1 MKNTA
6 EFITAQE
13 IKTMLKIKYLIE
25 NLLAFLLIL
34 FRIFP
39 LKKRVIFSSFSGRQ
53 YSDSPKAI
61 SDYILENY
69 PEIEVVWA
77 FINPKDFLVDSKII
91 KVKYKSLRYLY
102 YALTSRVYV
111 DNVEIWSLLRFRKG
125 QTAIETWHGGGAYK
139 RVGIDRLD
147 VGDAHKKHSVDK
159 MNRMDIFLSSGRMFT
174 EKVIR
179 SAFGFKGEVLE
190 VGLPRN
196 DRLKNSTK
204 EDKNRI
210 KEVLGIE
217 ADKKVLIYAPTFRN
231 SLSLDPYSLDIEAL
245 NTALKEKFGGE
256 WIVLLRLHY
265 YMDNKL
271 FKSNAQNT
279 IDVTSYPDM
288 QELLMVSDLL
298 ITDYSSSMWDFSLN
312 FKPCFLYATDIKE
325 YSGERDFYTAP
336 KTWPFPLAESNES
349 LLQNIKDFDIT
360 EYAKRVAEH
369 HLAFGSSESGSA
381 TKIISDRIKEIL
393 N

>member
-1 MKNTA
+1 M
-6 EFITAQE
+6 I
-13 IKTMLKIKYLIE
+13 KIKYLIE
-25 NLLAFLLIL
+25 NILALLLNF
-34 FRIFP
+34 FKIFP

-69 PEIEVVWA
+69 PDIEVVWA
-77 FINPKDFLVDSKII
+77 FINPKDFLVDSRII

-102 YALTSRVYV
+102 YALTSSVYV

-147 VGDAHKKHSVDK
+147 VGNAHKKHSTKK
-159 MNRMDIFLSSGRMFT
+159 MNRMDIFLSSGKMFT

-190 VGLPRN
+190 IGLPRN
-196 DRLKNSTK
+196 DRLKNAK
-204 EDKNRI
+204 ETDLIKI
-210 KEVLGIE
+210 KEKLGIDL
-217 ADKKVLIYAPTFRN
+217 DKKVAIYAPTFRN
-231 SLSLDPYSLDIEAL
+231 SLSLDPYSLDIEAVS
-245 NTALKEKFGGE
+245 TALKEKFEGE
-256 WIVLLRLHY
+256 WVVLLRLHY

-271 FKSNAQNT
+271 FKSSVQNT
-279 IDVTSYPDM
+279 LDVTNYPDM
-288 QELLMVSDLL
+288 QDLLMVSDVL

-325 YSGERDFYTAP
+325 YSGERDFYTKP
-336 KTWPFPLAESNES
+336 EIWPFPLAEDNET
-349 LLQNIKDFDIT
+349 LVHNIKDFDIT
-360 EYAKRVAEH
+360 EYAKKVAEH
-369 HLAFGSSESGSA
+369 HSLLGSSESGIA
-381 TKIISDRIKEIL
+381 TKIIGDRIKEIL